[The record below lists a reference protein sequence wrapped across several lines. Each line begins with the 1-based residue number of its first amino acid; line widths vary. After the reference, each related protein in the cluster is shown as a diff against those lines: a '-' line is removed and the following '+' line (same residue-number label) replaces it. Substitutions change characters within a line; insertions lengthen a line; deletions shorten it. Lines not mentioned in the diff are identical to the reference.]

1 MSAVTKGS
9 RMTRAVLT
17 GVSLGVA
24 LTAWAILA
32 AWLYVVG

>member
-1 MSAVTKGS
+1 MSVATKG
-9 RMTRAVLT
+9 RTMRAVLT
-17 GVSLGVA
+17 GVSLGLA